1 MTKARNLS
9 LLSAV
14 EAAATA
20 DQTKADLNAI
30 GVSGGRK
37 NLIINGRQQI
47 DQRNSGAA
55 ITCNTWSHYPSDRFR
70 VSIRT
75 STAVATAQQVTDAPE
90 GFSHSVKITRVSSAT
105 PASSDYCVYNTKVEG
120 YDMASTDIGE
130 STAKTV
136 TGSFWVKSSLIGT
149 YSYAFQNENGSART
163 SYISEYTIDSA
174 NTWEKKSITIPLQ
187 TSGDWYTDNRGGLA
201 IIWGLGGGSSYQTST
216 LNAWVSTNT
225 HESSNQVDFM
235 DTASAT
241 WQITGVQLELGSV
254 ATDFEH
260 RSYGEELAL
269 CQRYYYR
276 LNVIANQSLMIGN
289 SLNTTS
295 GFYTLALPQP
305 LRATPS
311 VSISGFTNYRQR
323 GGGVNVTTTVTLGT
337 PHYTVGNSELEIDI
351 TVSSGLPNTI
361 QTMVFT
367 STGSTGYLDADSEL

>member
-9 LLSAV
+9 LLSTV
-14 EAAATA
+14 EVAATT

-37 NLIINGRQQI
+37 NLIINGRLGTNTMVNQRGFASGTLNDGDYGFDRWLSASGASVLALNADDVTLTSGKLLQWIEAPHISGKQI
-47 DQRNSGAA
+47 TVSAKVNSGTLTGRVGTGA
-55 ITCNTWSHYPSDRFR
+55 I
-70 VSIRT
+70 
-75 STAVATAQQVTDAPE
+75 
-90 GFSHSVKITRVSSAT
+90 
-105 PASSDYCVYNTKVEG
+105 
-120 YDMASTDIGE
+120 
-130 STAKTV
+130 
-136 TGSFWVKSSLIGT
+136 
-149 YSYAFQNENGSART
+149 AFQTLPFTITAPSGNLRLELVGNGS
-163 SYISEYTIDSA
+163 
-174 NTWEKKSITIPLQ
+174 Q
-187 TSGDWYTDNRGGLA
+187 FTD
-201 IIWGLGGGSSYQTST
+201 
-216 LNAWVSTNT
+216 V
-225 HESSNQVDFM
+225 QV
-235 DTASAT
+235 
-241 WQITGVQLELGSV
+241 ELGSV